1 MRLRAALVVVLVGV
15 LLALGAEAKP
25 RKAGR
30 RETAGAKREAAAL
43 VRQAEFQR
51 KSGKAADAY
60 RSYEALLSRF
70 KKRLSKKQRRQAEQ
84 ALVALRS
91 WTAVLRFSQP
101 PGPAATITLDGA
113 TVEAPSRPLRVDPG
127 RHTVQATRAGADPFA
142 SVVQLA
148 PGQDETVE
156 IKLAAES
163 RGGLIAVRERT
174 GADVAVVIDG
184 REVGPAPWEGELEP
198 GRHVVEARGAR
209 HEAASASVDVQRRG
223 RIEIELVAVQVR
235 EHVKLASATEG
246 ASMLLDGQPQALPFD
261 GPLALG
267 KHSLELSAPGHRKL
281 ARALDVA
288 AGKPL
293 DERLVLEREVA
304 AAAAVAA
311 VPVVT
316 EPERRNRFGVL
327 ASGGF
332 PRVLQ
337 AEASLRLKDVVA
349 IGFEWSYLPE
359 LTLADIRFHMT
370 SYQGTLRW
378 SPWRGAFHVGVGG
391 GVQSYAS
398 SSGSTVTRA
407 RIDVLQP
414 IVSPHLGWH
423 WVFKSGLT
431 LGVDVGV
438 QLVLASDPKATLHDA
453 SGRPLDEATL
463 DDDARGIRTDAQD
476 LASQIVTTP
485 LPTLS
490 LKLGWYL

>member
-1 MRLRAALVVVLVGV
+1 MLVVLVGV
-15 LLALGAEAKP
+15 LVALGAEAKP
-25 RKAGR
+25 RKAR
-30 RETAGAKREAAAL
+30 REAAGAKREAAAL

-51 KSGKAADAY
+51 KSGKAADAC
-60 RSYEALLSRF
+60 RSYEALLARF
-70 KKRLSKKQRRQAEQ
+70 KKRLSKKQRKQAEQ

-101 PGPAATITLDGA
+101 PGPAATVTLDGV

-127 RHTVQATRAGADPFA
+127 RHTVQATRQGADPFA

-163 RGGLIAVRERT
+163 RGGVIAVRERA
-174 GADVAVVIDG
+174 GAEVAVVIDG

-209 HEAASASVDVQRRG
+209 HEAASASVDLQRRG
-223 RIEIELVAVQVR
+223 RVEIELVAVQVR
-235 EHVKLASATEG
+235 EHVKLASTLEG

-261 GPLALG
+261 APLALG
-267 KHSLELSAPGHRKL
+267 KHALELSAPGHRKL
-281 ARALDVA
+281 TRSLEVA
-288 AGKPL
+288 AGKPI
-293 DERLVLEREVA
+293 DERLLLEREAGA
-304 AAAAVAA
+304 APAALAT
-311 VPVVT
+311 PVVA
-316 EPERRNRFGVL
+316 EVERRNRFGVL

-337 AEASLRLKDVVA
+337 AEASLRFKDLVA
-349 IGFEWSYLPE
+349 IGVEWSYLPDV
-359 LTLADIRFHMT
+359 TLADIKFHMM

-398 SSGSTVTRA
+398 SSGSTATRA

-423 WVFKSGLT
+423 WLFRSGLT
-431 LGVDVGV
+431 LGVDLGL
-438 QLVLASDPKATLHDA
+438 QIVLGSDPKASLQS
-453 SGRPLDEATL
+453 SGGQPLDEATL

-476 LASQIVTTP
+476 LAAQVVTTP

-490 LKLGWYL
+490 LKLGWYF